1 MGLHSRRRSVDVGG
15 LALALGDEGRGHG
28 WGGWEEIQDGETR
41 YAEVL
46 IDVRAHTETIVNSEP
61 PYTTSPMINVDDKT
75 RRRLIESL
83 DSWHFEPHKL
93 PEEHIL
99 ACTYILFEALF
110 RIHGMQDAID
120 VSLDQ
125 ISTFLQHL
133 RQLYRQRNTYHNF
146 QHALDV
152 FQATFFFLFT
162 AGIVPPVSILLR
174 ADARLWQPDKQRA
187 KREKSFI
194 GSLTHEDIFA
204 LYIAAVG
211 HDVGHPGLTNAF
223 LRNAKTPLAELF
235 ENSTLEQLHY
245 SLIMQL
251 MRHHGLGTLLDR
263 PKSGPPFRKLLAMTV
278 LATDMSVHA
287 EFMQCFK
294 EMVNAENP
302 IDPFRQK
309 VLVCQALIKCADI
322 SNPSRPH
329 TVSQHWAAALE
340 AEWTSQFLLEQHLDL
355 PTSVKPSKDALS
367 EAKGQV
373 FFTSHFTYPLFEL
386 TASGIP
392 QMAVFAQQCKENLK
406 QWEDRCALLS
416 APEKHS
422 GDSPLNRAL
431 AHGHSHSPE
440 DFLSAFPPTL
450 PRDFLREHVHSVPS
464 SSDHDSGHEYFDGSS
479 VSPPGSRPS
488 TSGSGSSA
496 YSHYHTCSST
506 SPSPPHFRV
515 SFDPSLGE
523 PLPPPPPPPHATTT
537 QLPRLEI
544 TKSPAASIASATS
557 NTSSLFINTHDAT
570 SAIRAAY
577 KASVRKKKSF
587 HRTSWNP
594 SPSEYQEVMQ
604 GKVRGPSPNWPSSP
618 RTASPRVNGLGA
630 PRENMAAS
638 PKALSPLSPVSSGS
652 NHMGPLSARS
662 VSTVSSAS
670 PVTPESA
677 LRSANGPG
685 NTLLSTLVSGVSAQ
699 C

>member
-1 MGLHSRRRSVDVGG
+1 MGLHTRRRSVDVGG

-46 IDVRAHTETIVNSEP
+46 IDLRAHTETVVNSEP
-61 PYTTSPMINVDDKT
+61 PYSSSPMITVDDKT
-75 RRRLIESL
+75 RRRLIKSL
-83 DSWHFEPHKL
+83 DSWHFEPHLL
-93 PEEHIL
+93 PEEEVL
-99 ACTYILFEALF
+99 ACTYILFESLF
-110 RIHGMQDAID
+110 CLQGMQEAIN
-120 VSLDQ
+120 VSLLQ
-125 ISTFLQHL
+125 ISAFLQHL

-152 FQATFFFLFT
+152 FQATYFFLYT

-174 ADARLWQPDKQRA
+174 PHTRLWQPEKQCTARDA
-187 KREKSFI
+187 SF
-194 GSLTHEDIFA
+194 LDCLAHEDIFA

-235 ENSTLEQLHY
+235 ENSTLEQMHY

-263 PKSGPPFRKLLAMTV
+263 PKSGPSFRKLLSMTV

-287 EFMQCFK
+287 EFMRCFK
-294 EMVNAENP
+294 EMVNASEP
-302 IDPFRQK
+302 IDLFRQK

-329 TVSQHWAAALE
+329 VVSQHWAAALE
-340 AEWTSQFLLEQHLDL
+340 AEWRSQLFLEQHLDL
-355 PTSVKPSKDALS
+355 PASVKPSRDALS

-373 FFTSHFTYPLFEL
+373 FFTSHFTYPLLEL

-392 QMAVFAQQCKENLK
+392 QMAVFAQQCRDNLK
-406 QWEDRCALLS
+406 QWEERCALLS

-422 GDSPLNRAL
+422 GDPPLSCVL
-431 AHGHSHSPE
+431 LHGHFHSPE

-450 PRDFLREHVHSVPS
+450 PPDFLREHVHSVQ
-464 SSDHDSGHEYFDGSS
+464 SSDRDSGHEYFDGSTG
-479 VSPPGSRPS
+479 SPPGSRPS
-488 TSGSGSSA
+488 TSSSDSSA

-515 SFDPSLGE
+515 SFDPSQTE
-523 PLPPPPPPPHATTT
+523 PPPPHATTT

-544 TKSPAASIASATS
+544 TKSPAASIASAISTS
-557 NTSSLFINTHDAT
+557 SSLFVDTHHAT

-594 SPSEYQEVMQ
+594 SPTEYHEIIN
-604 GKVRGPSPNWPSSP
+604 GKARVSAAPPSTKTMGQSVTSPSLSGTGSATPN
-618 RTASPRVNGLGA
+618 
-630 PRENMAAS
+630 MM
-638 PKALSPLSPVSSGS
+638 SPLSSISSGS
-652 NHMGPLSARS
+652 TSMSPLSSRS
-662 VSTVSSAS
+662 MSSTSSTS
-670 PVTPESA
+670 PVTPESI
-677 LRSANGPG
+677 RSVSGPG
-685 NTLLSTLVSGVSAQ
+685 NTLISTLVSGVPAR

>member
-1 MGLHSRRRSVDVGG
+1 MGLHTRRRSVDVGG

-61 PYTTSPMINVDDKT
+61 VYSSSPMIAVDEET
-75 RRRLIESL
+75 RRSLIKSL

-93 PEEHIL
+93 PEEQIL
-99 ACTYILFEALF
+99 VCTYILFEALF
-110 RIHGMQDAID
+110 RVQGMQEAIG
-120 VSLDQ
+120 VSLSQ
-125 ISTFLQHL
+125 IAAFLQHL

-152 FQATFFFLFT
+152 FQATYYFLYT

-174 ADARLWQPDKQRA
+174 SHNRLWQRDKHRA
-187 KREKSFI
+187 KRDKS
-194 GSLTHEDIFA
+194 LLDCLAHEDIFA
-204 LYIAAVG
+204 LYIATVG

-235 ENSTLEQLHY
+235 ENSTLEQMHY

-263 PKSGPPFRKLLAMTV
+263 PKTGPSFRKLLAMTV

-287 EFMQCFK
+287 EFMRCYK
-294 EMVNAENP
+294 EMVNAEEP
-302 IDPFRQK
+302 LDLFRQK

-329 TVSQHWAAALE
+329 VVSQHWAAALE
-340 AEWTSQFLLEQHLDL
+340 AEWTSQLMLEQHLDL
-355 PTSVKPSKDALS
+355 PTSVRPSKDALS

-373 FFTSHFTYPLFEL
+373 FFTSHFTYPLLEL

-392 QMAVFAQQCKENLK
+392 QMGDFARQCKDNLK
-406 QWEDRCALLS
+406 QWEARCAALS

-422 GDSPLNRAL
+422 GDPPLNRFVP
-431 AHGHSHSPE
+431 HGHFHSPE

-450 PRDFLREHVHSVPS
+450 PRDFLREHVHSVQ
-464 SSDHDSGHEYFDGSS
+464 SSDRDSAHEYFDGSS
-479 VSPPGSRPS
+479 ASPPGSRPS
-488 TSGSGSSA
+488 TSGSDSSA

-515 SFDPSLGE
+515 SFDPMQAE
-523 PLPPPPPPPHATTT
+523 LPQPIAMPT

-544 TKSPAASIASATS
+544 TKSPAASIASAGS
-557 NTSSLFINTHDAT
+557 NSSSLFINTHDAT

-594 SPSEYQEVMQ
+594 SPSEYHEVMNA
-604 GKVRGPSPNWPSSP
+604 KARAAPSPK
-618 RTASPRVNGLGA
+618 TASPLAN
-630 PRENMAAS
+630 S
-638 PKALSPLSPVSSGS
+638 PNLSNSTSTPSTLSPLSSVSSGS
-652 NHMGPLSARS
+652 NSMSPLSPRS
-662 VSTVSSAS
+662 ISTTSTTS
-670 PVTPESA
+670 PITPESA
-677 LRSANGPG
+677 IRSASSPG